1 MIITH
6 CSLITVSTCFHAL
19 KIIIRESFNLVHT
32 FIQNGY
38 DTDSTVAQLVWVN
51 ILAEM
56 SLTTLCIEGWGL
68 GAGVP
73 QPLHLDQVCILMRRQ
88 NSCIILYY
96 LEFDFPINPITLL
109 GISSPGDF
117 DVFQKQ
123 HLTYN
128 HTTIRLRRYAG
139 HHQEFFQR
147 TSAFCQVKRNSEK
160 TNCAWS
166 GNGVFY
172 QWCYKIQFCGHQENF
187 RTAWIWFA
195 FATRDFQ
202 KIFSC
207 RRLQGGILNFT
218 ERDITGASVSS
229 IALWQGVS
237 FLRFHEVE

>member
-1 MIITH
+1 MFITH
-6 CSLITVSTCFHAL
+6 CSLLTVSTCFHVL

-73 QPLHLDQVCILMRRQ
+73 QPLHLDQACILMRGQ

-139 HHQEFFQR
+139 TPSRVFSENVCILPSQKEFWKNKLCLIREWGFLSVVLQNTVLWSSGEFQ
-147 TSAFCQVKRNSEK
+147 
-160 TNCAWS
+160 NCMNLICLCYS
-166 GNGVFY
+166 GLP
-172 QWCYKIQFCGHQENF
+172 EN
-187 RTAWIWFA
+187 
-195 FATRDFQ
+195 
-202 KIFSC
+202 IF
-207 RRLQGGILNFT
+207 LP
-218 ERDITGASVSS
+218 ASPRWAS
-229 IALWQGVS
+229 
-237 FLRFHEVE
+237 